1 MEHSKIPTNNSQLFN
16 LNSNNN
22 QLSLGSFGNYYNQ
35 SNNNNSQKQLYS
47 QQNASLNNLS
57 FNPNNS
63 VSNNNQNEV
72 IDNSII
78 NPVVKQLEILKFK
91 LKTQEQDHQ
100 KDLENL
106 QEKHEN
112 LLRKRDI
119 EIKSYTTNL
128 LNQINDLT
136 KANKLLITENI
147 NLKKIVSANSV
158 KAKIISKEENN
169 EILNKNINQIKDQSE
184 VKIKELENNFQA
196 LIKSINFNIFVGN
209 NKNNA
214 SNTNNNFNISFEEQM
229 YIYENKIKLIYEE
242 SFLKDKQIINLN
254 QKISVLNEENKFL
267 KTKFYNEKEVLVEKL
282 NSLINEDSDSLL
294 IQNFEKQISNYQK
307 KLEAEVEATNEIFN
321 KTILSLKEEIEGLKK
336 ENSKFRQE
344 NISLSVD
351 LESLNKE
358 KVFLR
363 SKEEKINLK
372 LQDNLDNYELYMQK
386 IKILEK
392 ENDLLKEH
400 QQTFNNKL
408 GEFVSNTM
416 SEKEMKNEMESQY
429 REIIDT
435 LKTNLDVANKD
446 LKLMKEQMERYNKIH
461 EEIKSEQ
468 DKKKSEYNELNQEVI
483 KLRRVNADLTSQ
495 NKDFESYLISEKKK
509 VYEYETKCQLLIT
522 EVTELR
528 KIKSEIDKL
537 KVRNELL
544 HEEND
549 NLKKSYSNMENK
561 YEASKS
567 DHVMEINRLKNQLLE
582 LGKNESKAEKCKL

>member
-63 VSNNNQNEV
+63 VSNNNHNEV
-72 IDNSII
+72 MDNSII

-158 KAKIISKEENN
+158 KAKIISKEEND
-169 EILNKNINQIKDQSE
+169 EIFNKNINQIKDQSE

-214 SNTNNNFNISFEEQM
+214 SNTNNNLNISFEEQM